1 MTETEAMIVN
11 EFVAGSEVPEIA
23 ARYAVSEDYIDRLI
37 EQTHVDKPIKVRRK
51 HDWSWNNWGNRLV
64 YCIAAGFVTNLATG
78 ISALGVIVAVVL
90 FVLTSAIVAVRR

>member
-1 MTETEAMIVN
+1 MTETEARIVN
-11 EFVAGSEVPEIA
+11 EFVAGADVPTIA
-23 ARYAVSEDYIDRLI
+23 ARYAVSEDYVDELIDH
-37 EQTHVDKPIKVRRK
+37 THVDKPIKVKRK

-78 ISALGVIVAVVL
+78 IPALGVLVAVVL